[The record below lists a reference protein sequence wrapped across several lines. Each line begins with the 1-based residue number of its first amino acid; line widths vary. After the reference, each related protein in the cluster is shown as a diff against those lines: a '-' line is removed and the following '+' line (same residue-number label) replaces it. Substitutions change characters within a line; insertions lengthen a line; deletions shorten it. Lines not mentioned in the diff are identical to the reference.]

1 MVFGPRLFPL
11 AMSAKVGFFYQCVLS
26 REIFIIFF
34 FKWVKDEILCYIDKS
49 DSGLILL

>member
-11 AMSAKVGFFYQCVLS
+11 AMSAKVGLFYQCVLS

-34 FKWVKDEILCYIDKS
+34 FKWVKDEILFYIDKS